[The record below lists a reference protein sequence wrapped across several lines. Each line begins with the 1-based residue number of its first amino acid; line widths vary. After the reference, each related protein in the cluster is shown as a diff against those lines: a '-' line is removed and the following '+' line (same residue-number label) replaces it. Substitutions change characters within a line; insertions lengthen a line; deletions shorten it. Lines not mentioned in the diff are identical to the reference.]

1 MVRTIPKYLALIIEQ
16 LELDQ
21 VKLLTIKDLQRYA
34 SSVGSTGQATRMSFE
49 LKNRGW
55 LLPTSARGVYEFS
68 PGANAGAYS
77 TGGKLLDIK
86 AVALANPEIKW
97 FYSHQSAL
105 YFHKIIDQMPDKP
118 QITIKC
124 NSIKNVPYAFTKL
137 THNVFDS
144 QLEPIII
151 NGNPV
156 EQLETLLV
164 HICAKPSSV
173 SDWFVYEENIRD
185 IWDEC
190 DINKLHQDLD
200 KQSLNTKNRLK
211 KLLRSIRSEVQL
223 DI

>member
-1 MVRTIPKYLALIIEQ
+1 MVRTIPKYLASIVEQ
-16 LELDQ
+16 LELNEAE
-21 VKLLTIKDLQRYA
+21 LLTIKDIQRYA
-34 SSVGSTGQATRMSFE
+34 SSAGSTIQAARIAFE

-77 TGGKLLDIK
+77 KGGKLSNIK
-86 AVALANPEIKW
+86 AVALANPSIKW

-105 YFHKIIDQMPDKP
+105 YFHKIVDQMPDKP

-124 NSIKNVPYAFTKL
+124 NSIKKVPYAFTKL

-156 EQLETLLV
+156 EPLETLLV
-164 HICAKPSSV
+164 HICSKPKSV
-173 SDWFVYEENIRD
+173 SDWFVYEENIQD
-185 IWDEC
+185 IWSEC
-190 DINKLHQDLD
+190 DIGKLHQELD
-200 KQSLNTKNRLK
+200 KQSLNTKNRLR
-211 KLLRSIRSEVQL
+211 KLLRSIGNEVRI

>member
-1 MVRTIPKYLALIIEQ
+1 MVRTIPKYLASIVEQ
-16 LELDQ
+16 LELEQ
-21 VKLLTIKDLQRYA
+21 TELLTIKDIQRYA
-34 SSVGSTGQATRMSFE
+34 DSVGSTIQATRIAFE
-49 LKNRGW
+49 LRNRGW

-77 TGGKLLDIK
+77 KGGKLSNVK
-86 AVALANPEIKW
+86 AVALANPEIIW

-105 YFHKIIDQMPDKP
+105 YFHKIVDQTPDNP

-137 THNVFDS
+137 THNVFDA
-144 QLEPIII
+144 QLEPVII

-164 HICAKPSSV
+164 HICAKPRSV

-190 DINKLHQDLD
+190 DIRKLHQELD
-200 KQSLNTKNRLK
+200 KQSSNTRNRLK
-211 KLLRSIRSEVQL
+211 KLLRPIKNEVQL

>member
-1 MVRTIPKYLALIIEQ
+1 MVRSIPKYLASIVEQ

-21 VKLLTIKDLQRYA
+21 VQLLTIKDIQRYA
-34 SSVGSTGQATRMSFE
+34 VFVGSTVQATRIAFE

-86 AVALANPEIKW
+86 AVSLANPEIKW

-124 NSIKNVPYAFTKL
+124 NSIKNVPYSFTKL
-137 THNVFDS
+137 THHVFDS

-164 HICAKPSSV
+164 HICAKPTSV
-173 SDWFVYEENIRD
+173 NDWFIYEENIRN
-185 IWDEC
+185 IWALCNID
-190 DINKLHQDLD
+190 KLRQELNE
-200 KQSLNTKNRLK
+200 QSHNTKIRLK
-211 KLLRSIRSEVQL
+211 KLLRSIKNEVQR